1 MANGGRGNNYV
12 SVANEWVWQFVGVA
26 HWLMRVGVERFSSI
40 STYKLFLLTNFHV
53 LEKNNR

>member
-1 MANGGRGNNYV
+1 M
-12 SVANEWVWQFVGVA
+12 SVANEWVWQFVCVA
-26 HWLMRVGVERFSSI
+26 HWLMRVGVERFSFI

>member
-1 MANGGRGNNYV
+1 MVGV
-12 SVANEWVWQFVGVA
+12 CVANEWVWQFVGVA